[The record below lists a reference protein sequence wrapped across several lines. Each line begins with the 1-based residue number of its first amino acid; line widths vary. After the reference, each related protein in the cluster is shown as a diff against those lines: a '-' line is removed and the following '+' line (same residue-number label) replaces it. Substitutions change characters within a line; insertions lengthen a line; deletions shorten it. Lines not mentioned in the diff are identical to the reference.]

1 MASSSRLEFIVSQEV
16 RNVCDHWR
24 SLLVGT
30 VPPARDKLDPAKM
43 KRSLPF
49 LWIAEKQWGVSG
61 RYVLRLAGEAVN
73 RLFGESLRHRFI
85 DDIFPAPVAAEVTQ
99 KFDKVVET
107 PALVWT
113 LGPFFDAL
121 SDGPTGECA
130 VVPLVADSGGQA
142 LMGVTVPKGAMRMP
156 PRRLFPLSQE
166 SRILSLAELASGGS

>member
-1 MASSSRLEFIVSQEV
+1 MVCRRV
-16 RNVCDHWR
+16 REVCDYWR
-24 SLLVGT
+24 SLLTGAA
-30 VPPARDKLDPAKM
+30 PPGRRQLDPAAM
-43 KRSLPF
+43 KSALSF
-49 LWIAEKQWGVSG
+49 VWIAEKEVGRSG
-61 RYVLRLAGEAVN
+61 RYVLQLTGEEVN
-73 RLFGESLRHRFI
+73 RLFGENLRRRFV

-166 SRILSLAELASGGS
+166 GRILSIAELASGRS